1 MIIDLTRTI
10 YHNMPVYPGDPE
22 VSLKRIASIDA
33 DGYVNY
39 QLNLSMH
46 AGTHID
52 GLGHMLEHQPNI
64 SALPLEHMIGSG
76 KKIKSNTPFTYE
88 NEAFLLIDTAEN
100 LSLEWVQTTLKPP
113 LRGII
118 LEVESPDDAP
128 YAIHQD
134 LFKKGIYLIEQATG
148 FHQLPFDTPIKV
160 YVIPLK
166 IEADSSPCRVFVEI

>member
-33 DGYVNY
+33 VGYVNY

-52 GLGHMLEHQPNI
+52 GLGHMLEHQLNI

-76 KKIKSNTPFTYE
+76 KKIKSNTPFIYE
-88 NEAFLLIDTAEN
+88 AEAFLLIDTTEK
-100 LSLEWVQTTLKPP
+100 LTLEWVQTNLKPP
-113 LRGII
+113 LKGII
-118 LEVESPDDAP
+118 LEIDSPDDFP
-128 YAIHQD
+128 YPIHQD
-134 LFKKGIYLIEQATG
+134 LFHKGIHIIEQATG
-148 FHQLPFDTPIKV
+148 FHQLPFNTPFKV

>member
-1 MIIDLTRTI
+1 MMIDLTRTI
-10 YHNMPVYPGDPE
+10 QEGMPVYPEDPE
-22 VSLKRIASIDA
+22 VSLKQIASIDR
-33 DGYVNY
+33 DGYANY
-39 QLNLSMH
+39 QLTLSMH

-52 GLGHMLEHQPNI
+52 GLGHMLKNQPHI
-64 SALPLEHMIGSG
+64 STLPLEHMIGSG
-76 KKIKSNTPFTYE
+76 KKIKSNTPFIYE
-88 NEAFLLIDTAEN
+88 AEAFLLIDTTEK
-100 LSLEWVQTTLKPP
+100 LTLEWVQTTLKPP

-148 FHQLPFDTPIKV
+148 FHQLPFNTPFKV